1 MKKTAASALGVI
13 FFVGHQVDIP
23 KTKST
28 YTILHHFKVV
38 LILCK
43 HRLPV
48 SYTNRFRGIQKPK
61 KNRCTKSDS
70 HGQQL
75 ASQLF
80 NVHTFAA
87 PITRKLK
94 DLFQGVFR
102 FSYHLSIMQTS

>member
-48 SYTNRFRGIQKPK
+48 SYTKP
-61 KNRCTKSDS
+61 
-70 HGQQL
+70 L
-75 ASQLF
+75 
-80 NVHTFAA
+80 
-87 PITRKLK
+87 
-94 DLFQGVFR
+94 QGYPETQENPLYEER
-102 FSYHLSIMQTS
+102 